1 MATTKDQSINIPTN
15 MSTSDI
21 LQAIDT
27 LCARLA
33 DNGEVDEAWKIRH
46 IIDSLQSGIVDYNAG
61 DEAPKSISS
70 TTGDLLVEFFDY
82 DADEGATQ

>member
-1 MATTKDQSINIPTN
+1 MTTTKDQSINIPTN

-46 IIDSLQSGIVDYNAG
+46 IIDSPG

-82 DADEGATQ
+82 DADEGASCS